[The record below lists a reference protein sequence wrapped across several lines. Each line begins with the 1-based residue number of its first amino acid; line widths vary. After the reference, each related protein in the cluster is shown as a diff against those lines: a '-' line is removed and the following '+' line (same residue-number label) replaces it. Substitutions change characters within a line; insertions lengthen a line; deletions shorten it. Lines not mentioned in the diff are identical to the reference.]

1 DEVALEER
9 LQQSQRL
16 EAIGRLAGGVAHDF
30 NNLLTAIQSYG
41 DLAARKIGDG
51 AGADELAEIL
61 TASTVAADL
70 TAQLLAFG
78 RRQVMNLHT
87 LDLAEPI
94 RNAETLLRRLIPG
107 NIDIATSLPPCPTPV
122 RADHT
127 QIEQVVINLGINAA
141 QAMPTGGTL
150 TIGVSLDA
158 ADNEDRLTITDTGA
172 GMDALT
178 ASHIFEPFFTT
189 KGEN

>member
-1 DEVALEER
+1 VTIT
-9 LQQSQRL
+9 S
-16 EAIGRLAGGVAHDF
+16 GP
-30 NNLLTAIQSYG
+30 
-41 DLAARKIGDG
+41 
-51 AGADELAEIL
+51 
-61 TASTVAADL
+61 
-70 TAQLLAFG
+70 
-78 RRQVMNLHT
+78 RRQTHQKNG
-87 LDLAEPI
+87 I

-107 NIDIATSLPPCPTPV
+107 NVDIATSLPSSATPV

-150 TIGVSLDA
+150 TIAVSRDD

-189 KGEN
+189 KGQTGSGLGLSIVHGIIDAICYTRACND